1 MSVVWKV
8 RLAAQ
13 AELDFSEIIT
23 WTLKKFGEHQAETYA
38 ETLTLAIEALHDG
51 PEQLG
56 AKARDDIGSGIRTL
70 HVARQ
75 GRSGRHF
82 VVFSE
87 AKAKRPPAAA
97 TPPHSCPPIGSL
109 GISPSSH
116 PRGQRWLLGR
126 GSRPCPPKVGGEFG
140 VATGGGIWTGHQGE
154 RLRVSRVCG
163 KFTVIYGRNTANP
176 SQPCKKVI
184 TMKTSGKASLVS
196 TSLK

>member
-23 WTLKKFGEHQAETYA
+23 WTLKNFGERQAQTYA

-56 AKARDDIGSGIRTL
+56 ARARDDIEPGIRIL

-82 VVFSE
+82 VLFSE
-87 AKAKRPPAAA
+87 ADSKVNTSMSYVCFTTAW
-97 TPPHSCPPIGSL
+97 TWL
-109 GISPSSH
+109 GISQLP
-116 PRGQRWLLGR
+116 
-126 GSRPCPPKVGGEFG
+126 
-140 VATGGGIWTGHQGE
+140 TTGHAEVQ
-154 RLRVSRVCG
+154 
-163 KFTVIYGRNTANP
+163 
-176 SQPCKKVI
+176 
-184 TMKTSGKASLVS
+184 SGNLC
-196 TSLK
+196 